1 MKIDALVDL
10 AQRRGKWLRRSKAR
24 PIFRTISGI
33 GPGTSRESL
42 RVYANTSPRMRCHKR
57 AAHAL
62 SQEDRRPRLV
72 TGDDSIELSAGM
84 VDVLRRVAEA
94 MRQGMAVSVVPR
106 HTVLS
111 TQQAADMLGIS
122 RPTLVRMLEEGE
134 IPFIRRRRHRRL
146 YLSDVVEYRKR
157 RRRVADEALS
167 DIVADAQMFGEYD
180 ADPEEYREILRAV
193 RHDG

>member
-1 MKIDALVDL
+1 MAETVE
-10 AQRRGKWLRRSKAR
+10 GKTYLPNDFGDRSGGIEGESAR
-24 PIFRTISGI
+24 IC
-33 GPGTSRESL
+33 EHL
-42 RVYANTSPRMRCHKR
+42 

-122 RPTLVRMLEEGE
+122 RPTLVRMLEEG
-134 IPFIRRRRHRRL
+134 
-146 YLSDVVEYRKR
+146 
-157 RRRVADEALS
+157 
-167 DIVADAQMFGEYD
+167 
-180 ADPEEYREILRAV
+180 
-193 RHDG
+193 

>member
-1 MKIDALVDL
+1 MAETVE
-10 AQRRGKWLRRSKAR
+10 GKTYLPNDFGDRSGDIEGESAR
-24 PIFRTISGI
+24 IC
-33 GPGTSRESL
+33 EHL
-42 RVYANTSPRMRCHKR
+42 

-72 TGDDSIELSAGM
+72 TGDDSIELSAGV
-84 VDVLRRVAEA
+84 VD
-94 MRQGMAVSVVPR
+94 
-106 HTVLS
+106 
-111 TQQAADMLGIS
+111 
-122 RPTLVRMLEEGE
+122 
-134 IPFIRRRRHRRL
+134 RL

>member
-1 MKIDALVDL
+1 MNKMKIDALVDP

-33 GPGTSRESL
+33 GPGGIEGESARICERL
-42 RVYANTSPRMRCHKR
+42 

-94 MRQGMAVSVVPR
+94 MRQGMAVSAVPR

-134 IPFIRRRRHRRL
+134 IPFVRRRRHRRL

>member
-1 MKIDALVDL
+1 MAETVE
-10 AQRRGKWLRRSKAR
+10 GKTYLPNDFGDRSGDIEGESAR
-24 PIFRTISGI
+24 ICER
-33 GPGTSRESL
+33 L
-42 RVYANTSPRMRCHKR
+42 

-111 TQQAADMLGIS
+111 SQQAADMLGIS

-134 IPFIRRRRHRRL
+134 IPFVRRRRHRRL

>member
-1 MKIDALVDL
+1 MAETVE
-10 AQRRGKWLRRSKAR
+10 GKTYLPNDFGDWSGGIEGESAR
-24 PIFRTISGI
+24 ICER
-33 GPGTSRESL
+33 L
-42 RVYANTSPRMRCHKR
+42 

-111 TQQAADMLGIS
+111 TQQATDMLLLTCWGF
-122 RPTLVRMLEEGE
+122 R
-134 IPFIRRRRHRRL
+134 
-146 YLSDVVEYRKR
+146 
-157 RRRVADEALS
+157 
-167 DIVADAQMFGEYD
+167 
-180 ADPEEYREILRAV
+180 V
-193 RHDG
+193 RHWCACSRRGRFPSSGGVATVDSICPMSSNTGNGGGV